1 MDSKKAVQLA
11 GEDPDY
17 HVKDL
22 FNAIEKG
29 DYPTW
34 TVCIQVMKPEEVKTA
49 PIDIFDCTYTWPYEK
64 YPLRR
69 IGRLT
74 LNKNVCYFPCSSH
87 CRDIMHTKFMNPAEQ
102 LLPGY

>member
-1 MDSKKAVQLA
+1 MDSKTAVRLA
-11 GEDPDY
+11 GEEPDY

-22 FNAIEKG
+22 FYAIQRG

-34 TVCIQVMKPEEVKTA
+34 SVCVQVMKPEEVESA

-74 LNKNVCYFPCSSH
+74 LNKNVGHLYSGPLH
-87 CRDIMHTKFMNPAEQ
+87 LHA
-102 LLPGY
+102 L

>member
-1 MDSKKAVQLA
+1 MYVKWHFKPEAGIKTMDADTAVRLA
-11 GEDPDY
+11 GTDPDY

-22 FNAIEKG
+22 FQAIEAG

-34 TVCIQVMKPEEVKTA
+34 IVYVQVMPPEQVQSA
-49 PIDIFDCTYTWPYEK
+49 PIDIFDDTYTWPYEL

-74 LNKNVCYFPCSSH
+74 LNKNVSAIHRVAP
-87 CRDIMHTKFMNPAEQ
+87 
-102 LLPGY
+102 